1 MDWPADP
8 FWDYSIELYG
18 RPGVEAACLE
28 LQRRHGLDVNLV
40 LLCCWAA
47 TRGVELD
54 RGVLSQARSA
64 LAAWHAE
71 VVRPLRTVRRRLKAE
86 LTAPDP
92 ESIAELW
99 PGIAA
104 AIRERALALEID
116 GEHLAQLWLARLVAP
131 LPASARSEAALA
143 GANLSRF
150 RPFDRGDREALRT
163 LLAAAFPEAGVAELD
178 AATGWVET

>member
-1 MDWPADP
+1 MRA
-8 FWDYSIELYG
+8 
-18 RPGVEAACLE
+18 
-28 LQRRHGLDVNLV
+28 
-40 LLCCWAA
+40 
-47 TRGVELD
+47 
-54 RGVLSQARSA
+54 
-64 LAAWHAE
+64 
-71 VVRPLRTVRRRLKAE
+71 VRRRLRVE

-104 AIRERALALEID
+104 AIRERVLALEID

-131 LPASARSEAALA
+131 LPANARPEVALA

-150 RPFDRGDREALRT
+150 WRFDRGDREALRT

-178 AATGWVET
+178 AGLGWVET